1 MASEMVMAIGDT
13 GRPEPTPVEET
24 VSIGF
29 VPLGKRN
36 MVTPAT
42 IAWFAEIHE
51 GHVPTRLIRVER
63 PSKRNGLDHVKVTFQ
78 CTRFVR
84 YTLDSGPVYGD
95 TSGCM
100 VRDLDD
106 ARHPVFAGLTAAER
120 ARIER
125 AVRATE
131 AQA

>member
-29 VPLGKRN
+29 LPLGQRN
-36 MVTPAT
+36 IVIPAT
-42 IAWFAEIHE
+42 IAWFAEIRD

-63 PSKRNGLDHVKVTFQ
+63 PSKRKGLDYAKVTFQ

-84 YTLDSGPVYGD
+84 YTLDTGPVYGD
-95 TSGCM
+95 TASCA

>member
-13 GRPEPTPVEET
+13 GRPEPTPVEDT

-29 VPLGKRN
+29 VPLGNRN
-36 MVTPAT
+36 IVTPAT
-42 IAWFAEIHE
+42 IAWFAEIRD
-51 GHVPTRLIRVER
+51 GHVPTRLMRVER

-95 TSGCM
+95 WASCA
-100 VRDLDD
+100 VRDLED

-131 AQA
+131 SRA